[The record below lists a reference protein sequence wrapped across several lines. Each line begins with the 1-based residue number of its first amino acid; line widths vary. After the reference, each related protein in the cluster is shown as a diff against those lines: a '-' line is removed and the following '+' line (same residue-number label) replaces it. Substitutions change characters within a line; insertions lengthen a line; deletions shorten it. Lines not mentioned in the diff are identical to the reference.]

1 MVHIKKRD
9 TVAVLSGKDKGKQG
23 EVLEVL
29 QSKNKV
35 LVKGVAIVARHAKPR
50 KQGEAGEIKR
60 KESYID
66 SSKVMLVCGACRV
79 PSRVNSKK
87 LENGSRVRACN
98 RCEQIV

>member
-1 MVHIKKRD
+1 MAHIKKHD

-29 QSKNKV
+29 HGKNKV
-35 LVKGVAIVARHAKPR
+35 LVKGVAVIARHIKPR

-60 KESYID
+60 KESHID
-66 SSKVMLVCGACRV
+66 LSKVMLVCGTCRV
-79 PSRVNSKK
+79 PSRVNSKQ